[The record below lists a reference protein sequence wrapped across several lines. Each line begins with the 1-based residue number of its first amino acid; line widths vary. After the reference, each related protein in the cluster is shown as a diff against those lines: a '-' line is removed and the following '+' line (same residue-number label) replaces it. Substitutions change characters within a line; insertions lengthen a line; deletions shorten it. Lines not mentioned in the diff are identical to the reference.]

1 MKTRVGIGYDVHRL
15 IEGRPLV
22 LGGVRIE
29 HSKGLDGHSDADV
42 VLHALCDAL
51 FGALGES
58 DIGQFFPNT
67 DPRWK
72 GAPSTVFLEEAARHV
87 SMHQAVL
94 VNVDITIIAEEPKV
108 NPHVADMKASI
119 GQSLQLH
126 SKQLS
131 IKATTNEGMGFVG
144 RDEGMGAMAIAS
156 VAV

>member
-94 VNVDITIIAEEPKV
+94 VNVIP
-108 NPHVADMKASI
+108 
-119 GQSLQLH
+119 SLQKNPR
-126 SKQLS
+126 STRMS
-131 IKATTNEGMGFVG
+131 PT
-144 RDEGMGAMAIAS
+144 
-156 VAV
+156 